1 MTCRL
6 ACKVVISAFALSRS
20 LYAYAESDR
29 VQQPVAA
36 EACRQDAA
44 ALPGY
49 LLRNDAGI
57 SQTPESVKAAFTYA
71 ASELVQRA
79 DKATSNAECG
89 EIIQEFLSSLRKS
102 HLGLETLSSA
112 SLREFP
118 WNQEGED
125 GSPGWRVLSKAT
137 AYLRLPSFDGKH
149 QKNVAEAVDD
159 IVRNRRIVNLVIDVR
174 GNGGGSDAAW
184 QPLLPIIA
192 GHPLMFHGVEFLAT
206 PENVSATQLA
216 ATRFAADP
224 VTSGQLKILAE
235 GMKSVSAGTFSAIPP
250 SPERFT
256 MWKPPAS
263 RVLRIAALVDQGCG
277 SSCEEFVLIVK
288 KSWSAKTFGQRTTG
302 SLDFS
307 NLRPW
312 VMPSGLRVVWY
323 ATSRSRRLPDNPI
336 DGTGITPDFP
346 MPVPTTTAEWV
357 NAIEFAR
364 RILED
369 GPKPSK

>member
-1 MTCRL
+1 L
-6 ACKVVISAFALSRS
+6 ISVFASS
-20 LYAYAESDR
+20 GPLYAYAESDR
-29 VQQPVAA
+29 VQQVAA
-36 EACRQDAA
+36 EGCRQDAA

-49 LLRNDAGI
+49 LSRNDAGLF
-57 SQTPESVKAAFTYA
+57 QAPESTKAAFTDA
-71 ASELVQRA
+71 TSNLAQRA
-79 DKATSNAECG
+79 EKATSNAECA
-89 EIIQEFLSSLRKS
+89 EIIQEFLSHVRKG

-112 SLREFP
+112 SPREFP

-125 GSPGWRVLSKAT
+125 GSPAWRVLSKTT

-149 QKNVAEAVDD
+149 QKKVAEAVDA
-159 IVRNRRIVNLVIDVR
+159 IVRNRRMVNLVVDVR
-174 GNGGGSDAAW
+174 GNGGGSDTAW

-192 GHPLMFHGVEFLAT
+192 GHPLMFYGTEFLAT
-206 PENVSATQLA
+206 PENVAATQLA
-216 ATRFAADP
+216 ATRFASDP

-235 GMKSVSAGTFSAIPP
+235 GMKAVSAGTFSAIPP

-277 SSCEEFVLIVK
+277 SSCEEFVLVVK

-312 VMPSGLRVVWY
+312 VTPSGLRVIWY

-346 MPVPTTTAEWV
+346 LPVPTTTAEWGGE
-357 NAIEFAR
+357 IEFAR
-364 RILED
+364 RVLE
-369 GPKPSK
+369 GAPKLPR